1 MTLKTTKLRD
11 AITFALVAGATAVA
25 GTGVAFAQDAD
36 EQATSQQA
44 TTLDR
49 IEVTGSRIRRAEIEG
64 AVPVTVIDR
73 AQLQATGDVSVADFL
88 RDTTFNSFGSYQSSS
103 GSSWGGFTGVS
114 MRGLGEGRTLILID
128 GRRAPTNPMHGSAQD
143 LNTIPMAAVER
154 IEILSDG
161 ASAIYGSD
169 AMGGVINI
177 ITRRDY
183 EGVEFAYGQGFPT
196 RDGGDTQEGHVVM
209 GTASDRGRVLAGA
222 SYSKRDE
229 LYTRDRAFW
238 MDPPGASVYSN
249 NFWRPGVDPDTGD
262 FFFDGR
268 AVMRDE
274 IHPEFGAAVP
284 GDCIDG
290 TNLFYT
296 SGSGYGT
303 TCQYNHSMV
312 SAAATSV
319 ENTAGFFRGDFQIN
333 DDWSTYF
340 NATISRNE
348 SFGRYAPVPS
358 SPWPGGAIVLNPGT
372 DNHPGTIGGNNPY
385 AEEYQHL
392 NGAPVYLT
400 HRFAAGGP
408 RDGTNENT
416 LYDYTVGFEGRA
428 GIFDVEFGARRTES
442 RAIDMGKNYVVG
454 GLAQQAIDDG
464 SYNIY
469 DPFAADPDVL
479 KGFTATISRDLKF
492 TQKEFFG
499 SAAFDMFDLPGG
511 TSAAVVGAEFRE
523 DYYQDNYDPLSES
536 GQIVGSAGNSAS
548 GSRDLWAAYVEM
560 LFPIVDGFEVNV
572 AARHDSY
579 SDYGSDTSPKVSLRW
594 QPLDTLTLRASWG
607 EGFRAPALDI
617 LSAQPSFS
625 ASYITHPATCQSQ
638 GLAPNCETQIN
649 EWRIANPN
657 LESENSEQ
665 FGLGVV
671 WDATD
676 WMNVSLDYYDIE
688 ITNQIA
694 FIGTGTMVA
703 CLEGTGT
710 LCPTGLSEL
719 PPNAQLPNA
728 PLGLGVVFG
737 PDGSVYSAQAG
748 YTNIGTI
755 ETSGYDFNMR
765 TDFDFANWGRLRSH
779 LTATYV
785 AEYSSNGG
793 RSISGR
799 PGYPRI
805 RGILTNQWSSG
816 DWSASWNINY
826 VHGTQ
831 STAFRQH
838 VVGNDDFGLPHSL
851 PSWTTHDLQVSYSA
865 PWNADITL
873 GVRNVGDKEAV
884 INPWTADF
892 DDYVYNTWGRIP
904 YFRYTQRF

>member
-11 AITFALVAGATAVA
+11 AITFALVAGATAVT
-25 GTGVAFAQDAD
+25 GTGVAFAQDS
-36 EQATSQQA
+36 EA

-49 IEVTGSRIRRAEIEG
+49 IEVTGSRIKRAEIEG

-73 AQLQATGDVSVADFL
+73 AQLEATGDISVADFL

-128 GRRAPTNPMHGSAQD
+128 GRRAPVAPMHGSAQD

-161 ASAIYGSD
+161 ASAVYGSD
-169 AMGGVINI
+169 ALGGVINV
-177 ITRRDY
+177 ITRKDFD
-183 EGVEFAYGQGFPT
+183 GVEISYGQGFPT
-196 RDGGDTQEGHVVM
+196 RQGGDTQEGHVVF
-209 GTASDRGRVLAGA
+209 GTAGDRGRILAGA

-229 LYTRDRAFW
+229 LYTRDRDFW
-238 MDPPGASVYSN
+238 MSTPGASVYSN
-249 NFWRPGVDPDTGD
+249 NFWRPGVDDDGNY
-262 FFFDGR
+262 FFDGR
-268 AVMRDE
+268 AVARDQ
-274 IHPEFGAAVP
+274 IHPTYGAAVP

-296 SGSGYGT
+296 SGSGYDT

-312 SAAATSV
+312 SANATSV
-319 ENTAGFFRGDFQIN
+319 ENKSAFIRGDYQIN

-340 NATISRNE
+340 NATISGSE

-358 SPWPGGAIVLNPGT
+358 SPWPGGAIILEDGSP
-372 DNHPGTIGGNNPY
+372 NHPGTIGGNNPY
-385 AEEYQHL
+385 AAEYAHL

-400 HRFAAGGP
+400 HRFAASGA
-408 RDGTNENT
+408 RDGLVENT
-416 LYDYTVGFEGRA
+416 VYDYMLGFEGRA
-428 GIFDVEFGARRTES
+428 GIFDLEFGVRRSES
-442 RAIDMGKNYVVG
+442 RATDMGQNYVVG
-454 GLAQQAIDDG
+454 GLAQNAIDDG

-469 DPFAADPDVL
+469 DPMNADPSVV
-479 KGFTATISRDLKF
+479 KGFTATILRDLK
-492 TQKEFFG
+492 TTSKEFFG
-499 SAAFDMFDLPGG
+499 SAAFDMFELPGG
-511 TSAAVVGAEFRE
+511 TSAAVVGAEYRE
-523 DYYQDNYDPLSES
+523 DYYQDNYDPLSEA
-536 GQIVGSAGNSAS
+536 GQIVGSAGNSAA

-572 AARHDSY
+572 AGRYDSY
-579 SDYGSDTSPKVSLRW
+579 SDYGNDFSPKVSLRW
-594 QPLDTLTLRASWG
+594 HPMESLTFRASWG

-625 ASYITHPATCQSQ
+625 ASFITHPATCLSQ
-638 GLAPNCETQIN
+638 GLAATCETKIN

-657 LESENSEQ
+657 LESEQSEQ

-676 WMNVSLDYYDIE
+676 WLNMSLDYYDIE

-694 FIGTGTMVA
+694 FIGAGTMVA

-710 LCPTGLSEL
+710 LCPSDLSEL
-719 PPNAQLPNA
+719 PANAGLPNG
-728 PLGLGVVFG
+728 PLGLGVIFG
-737 PDGSVYSAQAG
+737 PDGSVYAAQAG
-748 YTNIGTI
+748 YTNIGMI
-755 ETSGYDFNMR
+755 ETSGYDFNLRTNFDLNDWGTMR
-765 TDFDFANWGRLRSH
+765 NH
-779 LTATYV
+779 LTASYV
-785 AEYSSNGG
+785 AKYSSNGAQ
-793 RSISGR
+793 SVSGR

-805 RGILTNQWSSG
+805 RAGLNNQWSFG
-816 DWSASWNINY
+816 DFSATWNINY
-826 VHGTQ
+826 IHGTQ

-838 VVGNDDFGLPHSL
+838 RAGNNDFGLPHSL
-851 PSWTTHDLQVSYSA
+851 PSWTTHDVQVTYKA

-873 GVRNVGDKEAV
+873 GVKNLGDKEAV
-884 INPWTADF
+884 IDPWYEDF
-892 DDYVYNTWGRIP
+892 DDYVYHTWGRIP